1 LPDAVDVIDQE
12 HLVDV
17 ELASLAFPLCA
28 VDRGGVR
35 VVTQRPFQGGQI
47 RAAGETTRLAEQ
59 REDLLAAFVH
69 VRDRHG
75 AVDDP
80 DGVLGDHLEQRT
92 RVAAAECVEDAT
104 DPVVSVQ
111 AVRA

>member
-1 LPDAVDVIDQE
+1 MVDQQ

-17 ELASLAFPLCA
+17 ELAALALALRA
-28 VDRGGVR
+28 VDGGGMR
-35 VVTQRPFQGGQI
+35 VVAQRPLQRREV
-47 RAAGETTRLAEQ
+47 RAAGEPARLAEQ
-59 REDLLAAFVH
+59 LEDLLAAFVD
-69 VRDRHG
+69 VRDRDG

-80 DGVLGDHLEQRT
+80 DRVLGDHLEQRA
-92 RVAAAECVEDAT
+92 RVAAAERVEDAP